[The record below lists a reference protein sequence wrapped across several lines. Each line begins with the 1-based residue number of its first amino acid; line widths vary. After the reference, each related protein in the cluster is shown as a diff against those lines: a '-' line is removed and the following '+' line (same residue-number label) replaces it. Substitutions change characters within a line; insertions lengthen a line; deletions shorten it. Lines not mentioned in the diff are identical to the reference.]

1 MKEFKRK
8 KWVARI
14 PPMDEYGLMSQ
25 TENGPSPVA
34 SVDEIQKSWHDLT
47 LRVDQL
53 ETGNAVLE
61 HENKALRQL
70 LERAIEYRKK
80 SHGDLVNLL
89 TTLVSKLPINDIG
102 VVVSRLVEHNVQVG
116 DISAALLNGKND
128 DAALQPAILKALDK
142 TKRDLQA
149 AIQPLVEELIKQDAP
164 LDAAMLQSLV
174 TQPESF
180 FTPTVVRASRCFVKG
195 QVPREKIV
203 QEYGEEALIFFK
215 DLTTD
220 PKFNPRPKLA
230 EVLLGFAPDFEALF
244 QQNPNVCAAKRNE
257 LAALHQRIRN
267 SRSARAQK
275 IAFLK
280 LSFVLE
286 LLHYYDNQN
295 TESPDVIFAQRLPPL
310 IEQLVVCSDSDIP
323 DEKLVGQAEALL
335 AFIVN
340 TDYRNAVVNNFGKSS
355 GLAKTQRLVL
365 TYRAASFNE
374 HDPLTAEF
382 VRHLLA
388 LEKIPRAETFV
399 AVLRLLAA
407 DRQKVIIR
415 AMINSG
421 KLRKEEAEPLAKAIA
436 KQLGLPEA
444 EITPK
449 TDTTATPNDENSWE
463 HIKGMIANRATP
475 NDVTVAIRKRLHAKF
490 DDDEVKQSWL
500 TLAESDPMV
509 FVRVF
514 CLLPYLPDGQ
524 TDPVARAVLESYANR
539 LTHEKYAATYARV
552 VHALKN
558 LFKVKADSP
567 ALVNFIALV
576 KWVDPESADKIAKDI
591 GVTA

>member
-1 MKEFKRK
+1 M
-8 KWVARI
+8 ARI
-14 PPMDEYGLMSQ
+14 PPMDEYNFMAQ
-25 TENGPSPVA
+25 TENGTSPVA

-47 LRVDQL
+47 LRVEQL
-53 ETGNAVLE
+53 ETGNAALE

-70 LERAIEYRKK
+70 VERAIEYRKK

-116 DISAALLNGKND
+116 DISAALLHGKND
-128 DAALQPAILKALDK
+128 DTMLQPAILKALDK
-142 TKRDLQA
+142 TKRDLNA
-149 AIQPLVEELIKQDAP
+149 AIQPLIEELIKLDAP
-164 LDAAMLQSLV
+164 LDATMLQALV
-174 TQPESF
+174 AQPETF
-180 FTPTVVRASRCFVKG
+180 FSPTVVRASRCFVKG
-195 QVPREKIV
+195 QIPREKIV
-203 QEYGEEALIFFK
+203 QDFGEEALIFFK

-244 QQNPNVCAAKRNE
+244 QQNPNACAAKRNE
-257 LAALHQRIRN
+257 LVALHQRIRN

-286 LLHYYDNQN
+286 LLHYYENQN
-295 TESPDVIFAQRLPPL
+295 TESPDIIFAQRLPPL
-310 IEQLVVCSDSDIP
+310 IEQLVTCSDSDIP
-323 DEKLVGQAEALL
+323 DEKLILQAEALL
-335 AFIVN
+335 AFIVSA
-340 TDYRNAVVNNFGKSS
+340 DYRNAVINNFGKSS

-388 LEKIPRAETFV
+388 LEKVPRPETFA

-415 AMINSG
+415 AMMNSG
-421 KLRKEEAEPLAKAIA
+421 KVRKEEAEPLGKAIA

-449 TDTTATPNDENSWE
+449 VEAAAVVEENSWE
-463 HIKGMIANRATP
+463 HIKGLIANRATP
-475 NDVTVAIRKRLHAKF
+475 NDVTLAIRKRLHAKF
-490 DDDEVKQSWL
+490 DDDEVKQSWV

-576 KWVDPESADKIAKDI
+576 KWVDPDSADKIAKDI

>member
-1 MKEFKRK
+1 M
-8 KWVARI
+8 ARI
-14 PPMDEYGLMSQ
+14 PPMDEYNFMAQS
-25 TENGPSPVA
+25 ENGGDPAA
-34 SVDEIQKSWHDLT
+34 SVDEIQKSWHALT
-47 LRVDQL
+47 LRVEQL
-53 ETGNAVLE
+53 ETGSNALE

-70 LERAIEYRKK
+70 LERAIEHRKK
-80 SHGDLVNLL
+80 SHGELVNLL

-102 VVVSRLVEHNVQVG
+102 VVVSRLVEHNAQVG
-116 DISAALLNGKND
+116 DVSAALLHGKND
-128 DAALQPAILKALDK
+128 ETMLQPAILKALDK
-142 TKRDLQA
+142 TKRDLSA
-149 AIQPLVEELIKQDAP
+149 AIPPLVEELNKLDAP

-174 TQPESF
+174 TNPETF

-195 QVPREKIV
+195 QIPREKIV
-203 QEYGEEALIFFK
+203 QDFGEEALIFFK

-220 PKFNPRPKLA
+220 PKFNPRPKSA
-230 EVLLGFAPDFEALF
+230 EILLGFAPDFDVLL
-244 QQNPNVCAAKRNE
+244 QQHPNVAAAKRNE
-257 LAALHQRIRN
+257 LVALHQRIRQ

-286 LLHYYDNQN
+286 LLHYYNNQN

-310 IEQLVVCSDSDIP
+310 IEQLVVSSDSDIP
-323 DEKLVGQAEALL
+323 DEKLILQAEALL
-335 AFIVN
+335 AFIIHP
-340 TDYRNAVVNNFGKSS
+340 DYRKAVVNNFGKGS
-355 GLAKTQRLVL
+355 GLAKTQRLIL

-374 HDPLTAEF
+374 HDPLTADF

-399 AVLRLLAA
+399 AVLRLLPA
-407 DRQKVIIR
+407 DRQKAIIR

-421 KLRKEEAEPLAKAIA
+421 KLRKEDAEPLGKAIA
-436 KQLGLPEA
+436 QQLGLPEA
-444 EITPK
+444 EIAPK
-449 TDTTATPNDENSWE
+449 TEAAGQAEVNGWD
-463 HIKGMIANRATP
+463 HIKTLIASRATP
-475 NDVTVAIRKRLHAKF
+475 GDVTVAIRNRLHAKY

-524 TDPVARAVLESYANR
+524 TDPIARAVLESYANR
-539 LTHEKYAATYARV
+539 LTHEKYAATYVKV
-552 VHALKN
+552 VNALKN

-576 KWVDPESADKIAKDI
+576 KWVDPASAEKISRDI
-591 GVTA
+591 GVT